1 MYRGSQQVT
10 HIKHLGAGVYR
21 EWLADGRVCV
31 MLSTQVGREV
41 TDVWT
46 DAIKKLLDEADPSKP
61 VYLIYDFSAS
71 RTILTPYNQ
80 QKVMEVASY
89 RPEIVNIMAVII
101 QKNLFGQIMKA
112 FLDRLRFP
120 HITVQVFFSRGEGEA
135 WIMEKLAEES
145 TQPGLNASK
154 SPTNGDMP

>member
-1 MYRGSQQVT
+1 VYRGSQQVT

-31 MLSTQVGREV
+31 MLSTQVGHEV
-41 TDVWT
+41 TDVWAA
-46 DAIKKLLDEADPSKP
+46 AIKKLLDDAEPGKP

-80 QKVMEVASY
+80 QKVMEVAAY
-89 RPEIVNIMAVII
+89 RPEIANVIAVII

-135 WIMEKLAEES
+135 WIMEKLAEE
-145 TQPGLNASK
+145 PKNPNAAKPLPNSDK
-154 SPTNGDMP
+154 P